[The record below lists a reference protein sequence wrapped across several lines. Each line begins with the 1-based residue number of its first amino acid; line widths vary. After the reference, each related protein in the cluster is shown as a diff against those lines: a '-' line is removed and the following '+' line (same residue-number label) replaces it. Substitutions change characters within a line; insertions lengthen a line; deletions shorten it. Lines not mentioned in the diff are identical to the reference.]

1 MPETD
6 VQELYRRYG
15 AVIYS
20 RCHRILRNKAAAEDA
35 AQETFLRVHRHL
47 GSVPPAEEAV
57 RWIYRIATN
66 HCLNELRKERMRGR
80 PVDPLPHLV
89 DQPFGEDRIADRDL
103 LRRLVT
109 LAPVHLGEA
118 AWLYH
123 VDDLDQSEVA
133 RVLGVSRR
141 SVVTYL
147 NQFKEFA
154 QRYLN
159 QTRPVSR
166 THRATRIA
174 LITT

>member
-6 VQELYRRYG
+6 VQALYRRYG
-15 AVIYS
+15 AIVYS
-20 RCHRILRNKAAAEDA
+20 RCHRILGNRAAAEDA

-47 GSVPPAEEAV
+47 ASVPPADEAV

-66 HCLNELRKERMRGR
+66 HCLNELRRERMRGR
-80 PVDPLPHLV
+80 PLDSFPELS

-109 LAPVHLGEA
+109 LAPPRLGEA

-123 VDDLDQSEVA
+123 VDDLDQNEVA

-154 QRYLN
+154 QRYLR
-159 QTRPVSR
+159 QSRPKLR
-166 THRATRIA
+166 AHRVTGIATVM
-174 LITT
+174 T